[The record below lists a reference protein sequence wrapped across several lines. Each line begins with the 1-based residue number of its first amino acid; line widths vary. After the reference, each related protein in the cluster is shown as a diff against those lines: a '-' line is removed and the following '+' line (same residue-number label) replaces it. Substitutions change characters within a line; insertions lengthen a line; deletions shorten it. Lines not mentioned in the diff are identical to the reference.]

1 MANPGS
7 ILNQIGESFEQIGK
21 DVARETVQA
30 PKDLVG
36 TALES
41 LGVSSGSKKPKQ
53 SASATQQPGQEG
65 AGPETVPSS
74 GPSEEVKRA
83 IARAALEELSG
94 KSRPKELSVWEKL
107 QKEEEQKKEMEKKQ
121 KEQAAKQ
128 ALPQGTSKR
137 PRGDLYGKKAKQ
149 TNMENKAK
157 RQD

>member
-41 LGVSSGSKKPKQ
+41 LGVSSGSKKPKS
-53 SASATQQPGQEG
+53 SASANQQPGAEAAPG
-65 AGPETVPSS
+65 VVPA

-83 IARAALEELSG
+83 VARAALEELSG
-94 KSRPKELSVWEKL
+94 KTRPKELSVWEKI

-121 KEQAAKQ
+121 KEQASKQ

>member
-7 ILNQIGESFEQIGK
+7 ILNQIGESFETITK

-30 PKDLVG
+30 PKDIVG

-41 LGVSSGSKKPKQ
+41 LGVSSGKKPKQ
-53 SASATQQPGQEG
+53 SAQSGTQQNDLTGT
-65 AGPETVPSS
+65 PESS
-74 GPSEEVKRA
+74 SPVSSPTEEVKRA
-83 IARAALEELSG
+83 IARAALQELSG
-94 KSRPKELSVWEKL
+94 KSRPREMSVWEKL

-128 ALPQGTSKR
+128 SLPQPASKR

-149 TNMENKAK
+149 TTMENKSK

>member
-7 ILNQIGESFEQIGK
+7 ILNQIGESFETIAK
-21 DVARETVQA
+21 DVVRETVQA
-30 PKDLVG
+30 PKDIVG

-41 LGVSSGSKKPKQ
+41 LGTSSGQKKPKQ
-53 SASATQQPGQEG
+53 SAATSQQPGQQLSES
-65 AGPETVPSS
+65 AAPS
-74 GPSEEVKRA
+74 GPSEDVKRA

-94 KSRPKELSVWEKL
+94 KSRPKELRVWEKI

-121 KEQAAKQ
+121 KEQAFKQ

-149 TNMENKAK
+149 TNIENKGK

>member
-7 ILNQIGESFEQIGK
+7 ILNQIGESFETIAK

-41 LGVSSGSKKPKQ
+41 LGVSSGPKKPKQ
-53 SASATQQPGQEG
+53 SAAGSQQPGQQLSES
-65 AGPETVPSS
+65 AAPS
-74 GPSEEVKRA
+74 GPSDEVKRA
-83 IARAALEELSG
+83 IARAALEQLSG
-94 KSRPKELSVWEKL
+94 KSHPKEIGVWEKL
-107 QKEEEQKKEMEKKQ
+107 QKEEEQKKETEKKQ
-121 KEQAAKQ
+121 NEQAARQ
-128 ALPQGTSKR
+128 SLPQSSSKR

>member
-1 MANPGS
+1 MANTGS
-7 ILNQIGESFEQIGK
+7 ILQQIGESFETIAK

-30 PKDLVG
+30 PKDIVG

-41 LGVSSGSKKPKQ
+41 LGASSGQKKPKQ
-53 SASATQQPGQEG
+53 QSAASAGSPSQESTQGEAQ
-65 AGPETVPSS
+65 T
-74 GPSEEVKRA
+74 GPSDEAKRA

-94 KSRPKELSVWEKL
+94 KSRPKEMSVWEKL

-121 KEQAAKQ
+121 QAEAAKKS
-128 ALPQGTSKR
+128 LPQSSSKR

-149 TNMENKAK
+149 TNIENKGK